1 MSWLTPLG
9 FLGLIGL
16 IVLILIYIIKPNY
29 QNKIISSTFVW
40 KLSLKYKKN
49 KMPLN
54 KLRNILIFL
63 CQVFVI
69 TSCAFILAQPFL
81 ASETEETNKKVL
93 IIDASASMMTATG
106 SYTRFERA
114 VDEARKEVDKVLE
127 MENGEVSIILA
138 GDSASFLV
146 QNATAKNRAQI
157 KTALDS
163 LVDSEAGSACTF
175 GDADI
180 DGAIK
185 LSEEMT
191 ALAANTEVI
200 LYTDTE
206 YIDPGRVKIHPVRD
220 VNDWNA
226 SILDVRAISFDGALR
241 FEIDVACYGKNDTLR
256 VYCDIEGVRNDTT
269 KGDETITL
277 NLVADVNCSNDEVQT
292 IVFGIEYEDDMGYEL
307 TEVVDVDAYD
317 KVSVRIDERDSL
329 EYDNSFYLYGGTK
342 HPLRVLYA
350 STVPNNF
357 FSTQLLVLREQLK
370 YRWNVIVTP
379 FTVTEDDL
387 PPTKG
392 YDLYIYEHYVPE
404 MLPDDGVVLLSDPGR
419 VPDNAGFRLGGTRTT
434 PDDEDLNFLSI
445 VESHPITK
453 SVDAEKIHLWKYMEI
468 TSYDGYTPLLSCEG
482 NTVMIAKNDPDSK
495 IVVMSFSLHYSDLA
509 VLLDFPMMIYNI
521 VEYYTPSTV
530 TQYVFDAGESV
541 TLGSRSE
548 ELKIMGPGIDTV
560 ITEFPFTLPLKYTGV
575 YTVEQTPISNEEVY
589 DKFFVRMPASESNIN
604 SVEDSLDNPYFVPA
618 KGVDNMDLLF
628 YLSIALVL
636 LLFVEWW
643 LHTREQY

>member
-93 IIDASASMMTATG
+93 IIDASASMMTTSG
-106 SYTRFERA
+106 GYTRFERA
-114 VDEARKEVDKVLE
+114 VEEARKEVDKVLE

-146 QNATAKNRAQI
+146 QNANAQSRSQI
-157 KTALDS
+157 TGTLDS
-163 LVDSEAGSACTF
+163 LLDPESGNACTF

-206 YIDPGRVKIHPVRD
+206 YTDPGKVKVHPVRD

-226 SILDVRAISFDGALR
+226 AILDVRAISFDGALR

-269 KGDETITL
+269 KEDETITL
-277 NLVADVNCSNDEVQT
+277 NLVADVHCSNDEVQT
-292 IVFGIEYEDDMGYEL
+292 IVFGVEYEDDMGYEL
-307 TEVVDVDAYD
+307 TEVIDVDSYE
-317 KVSVRIDERDSL
+317 KVSVRVDERDSL
-329 EYDNSFYLYGGTK
+329 EYDNYFYLYGGVK
-342 HPLRVLYA
+342 QPLKVLYA

-370 YRWNVIVTP
+370 YRWNVMVTP
-379 FTVTEDDL
+379 FTITEEKL
-387 PPTKG
+387 PPTEG
-392 YDLYIYEHYVPE
+392 YDLYIYEHYVPA
-404 MLPDDGVVLLSDPGR
+404 MLPEDGVVLLSDPNR
-419 VPDNAGFRLGGTRTT
+419 VPNNAGFRLGGTRTT

-445 VESHPITK
+445 VDSHPITK
-453 SVDAEKIHLWKYMEI
+453 SVDAENIHLWKYVEI

-482 NTVMIAKNDPDSK
+482 NTVMIAKNDPYSK

-521 VEYYTPSTV
+521 IEYYTPSTV
-530 TQYVFDAGESV
+530 TQYVFDAGDTV
-541 TLGSRSE
+541 TLGSRSQ
-548 ELKIMGPGIDTV
+548 ELTVVGPGINKPF
-560 ITEFPFTLPLKYTGV
+560 TEFPLTLPLNATGV
-575 YTVEQTPISNEEVY
+575 YTVTQTPISGNEVI
-589 DKFFVRMPASESNIN
+589 DSFFVKLPASESNIN
-604 SVEDSLDNPYFVPA
+604 SVEDSLNNPYFIPQ
-618 KGVDNMDLLF
+618 KGVDNLDLLL